1 MKKKYKTGIALGGGG
16 TRGFAH
22 LGVLQAL
29 YEKDI
34 VPDILAGTSVGSI
47 IGVLIASGKK
57 PREVHNLMKDKKFTD
72 FTSIQIPG
80 NGMFALDG
88 LSEKIMNE
96 ISVANL
102 EDLNIP
108 SFVTV
113 SNLNKGA
120 VEYHHTGPITTLVM
134 ASSSIPILFSPVEYN
149 GYQYVDGGLF
159 DNVPTEPLID
169 KCENLIAVNVNPVHE
184 VKSLHSLKEVA
195 TRTFLLNVNA
205 TISETDRKCDIFIE
219 IPGIDKYEI
228 LDASH
233 ADDLFQIGYD
243 YVNGMKISFRDQ
255 ET

>member
-1 MKKKYKTGIALGGGG
+1 MHKKYKTGIALGGGG

-34 VPDILAGTSVGSI
+34 VPDVLAGTSVGSI

-57 PREVHNLMKDKKFTD
+57 PREVYKLMKDKSFTD

-88 LSEKIMNE
+88 LSEKIRNE
-96 ISVANL
+96 IHVANL
-102 EDLNIP
+102 EDLKMP
-108 SFVTV
+108 VYVTV
-113 SNLNKGA
+113 SNLNKGT
-120 VEYHHTGPITTLVM
+120 VEYLNTGPIITLVT

-159 DNVPTEPLID
+159 DNVPTEPLINM
-169 KCENLIAVNVNPVHE
+169 CEKVIAVNVNPVHE
-184 VKSLHSLKEVA
+184 VKPLKSLKEVA

-205 TISETDRKCDIFIE
+205 TISKTDRKCDVFLE
-219 IPGIDKYEI
+219 VPGIDKYEI
-228 LDASH
+228 LDSSH
-233 ADDLFQIGYD
+233 ADDLFQIGYN
-243 YVNGMKISFRDQ
+243 YVKDMDISFDYQ
-255 ET
+255 